1 MAAHS
6 SRILFEIGGSKAA
19 SGRVVVGLSFLLLSL
34 ASIGLAVS
42 VIVVSAAWGLLAIAS
57 VSSAFFGNAASK
69 ILVPRVAADD
79 LGVRWRKSPWNSGII
94 AWRDI
99 SDITTHARHTE
110 MGGGMNLPA
119 AQLVLKDGQSV
130 EIARGTLFQR
140 WDHGE
145 MVALAQFV
153 RDWLMSGD
161 QAP

>member
-1 MAAHS
+1 VAAHS
-6 SRILFEIGGSKAA
+6 SMPLFEIGGSKTA
-19 SGRVVVGLSFLLLSL
+19 SGRVVVGLSFLSLSL
-34 ASIGLAVS
+34 ASFALAVS
-42 VIVVSAAWGLLAIAS
+42 VIVLSDAWGLLVIA
-57 VSSAFFGNAASK
+57 VVFSAFFGNSASK

-94 AWRDI
+94 AWCDI
-99 SDITTHARHTE
+99 ADVTTHARHTE

-119 AQLVLKDGQSV
+119 AQLVLKDGRSV

-140 WDHGE
+140 WDRGE